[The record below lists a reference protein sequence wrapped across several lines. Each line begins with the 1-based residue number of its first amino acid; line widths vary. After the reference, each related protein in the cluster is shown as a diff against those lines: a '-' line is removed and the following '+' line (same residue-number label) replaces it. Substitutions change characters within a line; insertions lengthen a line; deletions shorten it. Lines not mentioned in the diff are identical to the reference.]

1 MPLKLP
7 PNYQRAI
14 AMAKP
19 ALKAAREALST
30 KDYEETITQ
39 CEKALSFDSE
49 NYNAYVFLGVAYS
62 SLNKEPEAKK
72 AYQNAIELD
81 DKPLLAWQGLWNL
94 QEKLKDIQGLHQS
107 TEVLAYKFMEANE
120 SEKCLNFVNKYLSLV
135 REQGSK
141 ADQMKAL
148 TLLTPSQGELYQY
161 LEGRIEPVQSLYM
174 QMADLQESLDN
185 DYSQREINKR
195 KNRLGARLDQVVRDV
210 EKEIMD
216 NSPIENIYMEII
228 NWSQDDEVRRLTET
242 KLLYMY
248 LKRLYASDSQGKA
261 IWKNK
266 VWELVQG
273 MVTLHIPE
281 PTAWTIYLEWQDHS
295 NIDQLNPNEVEE
307 FCTLF
312 SENPLSKALV
322 AIQNSDYWMET
333 HPPKEKEPE
342 NSLSKQNDSHNE
354 DEPNESLLPQD
365 QVLSIL
371 SQSYQECPQSL
382 LITEVYTQYCVY
394 LKEYSDAVQLSLS
407 ALNTLKKTESDTGLQ
422 YQELPYLFSLFLAI
436 GYSYYEVPRYILQAE
451 ELYKKVLAH
460 VPNNYSALIGL
471 AGVQMEN
478 EQYSDAAQ
486 TLENVLREN
495 PEDPCLSQ
503 LSWCYYMLGDLD
515 KAMEQVQTCL
525 QILQG
530 NTKNKPA
537 LAEAYYRFGIYTTKS
552 KIENYEEKSF
562 AAFVSSLR
570 CEPNFASTY
579 TELGYYY
586 RNVHD
591 ISRAMKCFQKAFELE
606 ASQTD
611 AAEEL
616 AKMFAEAEEWELVE
630 VISRRVLSTS
640 QNDLKRKRKFNWHH
654 KSLGVFQLHSKNFQN
669 AIVHF
674 QAALRIFP
682 KDTHCWSG
690 LGEAYARSG
699 RYISALKAFNRA
711 SALDPNDWYTR
722 YFIGSIQKDMGD
734 FENAMETLSSVLQG
748 RPSEICVLLCL
759 AETSLRLSK
768 YYIHHGYYQRSALA
782 SQKTI
787 EVCCTVL
794 NMDINIYSSWK
805 MLGDA
810 CIIFSKLGNYHAD
823 FPAKNVSDLL
833 LSTDSMNLASNG
845 RQIDNM
851 IYFPDLENN
860 DPSYMISCGC
870 TCFSILLS
878 LSAEDKLLLPA
889 SWYNTGVSYYTL
901 FNSGKNKLYLG
912 VAIDCLKQAIKLEPK
927 NNNFWCMLG
936 VLLSNSSSIRAAQH
950 CFIQALQINERDIDV
965 WVNYGA
971 LCLQILD
978 IECADNAFTRSI
990 SIDPDNSRAWL
1001 GYAYC
1006 SISTGDHEKTVQAL
1020 QHAFE
1025 ISGGNIR
1032 DVNYWYASAMLNVAN
1047 SSKGKDVLKLWNA
1060 VYAIK
1065 RYLSELPNDAYAN
1078 FIKSS
1083 LLEHL
1088 EEPNDSTET
1097 ARVLCQLLEKEY
1109 DATESVGALE
1119 KYVDAK
1125 GQLARLCLRLNKFE
1139 ESSEH
1144 ASVALDL
1151 INEEDNSAKQV
1162 SVGLNLT
1169 CGLAAYFLGNLEQS
1183 LQHFEKSLELGESH
1197 PDVVVL
1203 VAKVLWALG
1212 SETGKQAAREQL
1224 LSVTEQHPEHI
1235 DSLVC
1240 LGAIGVADNDTAM
1253 MAAIQEAL
1261 LNLNKDKISNPETL
1275 SVVEKLLAML
1285 TMAYDPKELQALLL
1299 QQLYIHPD
1307 AATTW
1312 SLLIEQRYTSPAIAT
1327 AFAHTLYTHPF
1338 EPADLAVAYRHQKTN
1353 AYGRSAFNKL
1363 AITHPL
1369 NHLSFFAKHVHDG
1382 FFFKKIHRPHQASRK
1397 K

>member
-1 MPLKLP
+1 
-7 PNYQRAI
+7 
-14 AMAKP
+14 MAKP

-49 NYNAYVFLGVAYS
+49 NYNAYVFLGVANF
-62 SLNKEPEAKK
+62 SLSKELEAKK

-94 QEKLKDIQGLHQS
+94 QEKFKDIHGLHQS
-107 TEVLAYKFMEANE
+107 TEVLAYKLMEANE
-120 SEKCLNFVNKYLSLV
+120 SEKCLSFVKKYLDLV

-141 ADQMKAL
+141 PDQIKAL
-148 TLLTPSQGELYQY
+148 SLLTPSQGQLYQF

-174 QMADLQESLDN
+174 QMADLQEFLDH
-185 DYSQREINKR
+185 DYYQREINKR
-195 KNRLGARLDQVVRDV
+195 KSRLGARLDQVIRDV

-228 NWSQDDEVRRLTET
+228 NWSQDDEIRRLTET

-248 LKRLYASDSQGKA
+248 LKRLYASDSQGKP
-261 IWKNK
+261 IWQNK

-295 NIDQLNPNEVEE
+295 NIDQLNSGEVTE

-312 SENPLSKALV
+312 SENPLSKALA
-322 AIQNSDYWMET
+322 AIQKSDYWMET
-333 HPPKEKEPE
+333 HPPEGSESDDSP
-342 NSLSKQNDSHNE
+342 SKQNENYDANQSKDN
-354 DEPNESLLPQD
+354 LLSQD

-371 SQSYQECPQSL
+371 TQAYQECPQSL
-382 LITEVYTQYCVY
+382 LIAEVYTQYCVY
-394 LKEYSDAVQLSLS
+394 LKEYTDVVQLSLS

-422 YQELPYLFSLFLAI
+422 YQELPYVLSLFLAI
-436 GYSYYEVPRYILQAE
+436 GYSHYEVPRYLLQAG
-451 ELYKKVLAH
+451 ELYKKVIAH
-460 VPNNYSALIGL
+460 VPDNYSALIGL

-478 EQYSDAAQ
+478 EQYGDAAQ
-486 TLENVLREN
+486 TLKSVLREN

-515 KAMEQVQTCL
+515 KAMEQVQFCL
-525 QILQG
+525 RILQG
-530 NTKNKPA
+530 KSKNKPA
-537 LAEAYYRFGIYTTKS
+537 LAEAYYRFGIYMTKS
-552 KIENYEEKSF
+552 KIENYEEESF
-562 AAFVSSLR
+562 SAFVSSLR

-579 TELGYYY
+579 TELGHYYK
-586 RNVHD
+586 NVHD
-591 ISRAMKCFQKAFELE
+591 TSRAMKCYQKAFELE

-630 VISRRVLSTS
+630 VISKRVLSTS

-654 KSLGVFQLHSKNFQN
+654 KSLGVFQLHSKNFQT

-699 RYISALKAFNRA
+699 RYISASKAFNRA
-711 SALDPNDWYTR
+711 SVLDPNDWYTK
-722 YFIGSIQKDMGD
+722 YFIGSIQKDMGE
-734 FENAMETLSSVLQG
+734 FENAMETLSSVLQY
-748 RPSEICVLLCL
+748 RPSELCILMCL
-759 AETSLRLSK
+759 AESSLRLSK
-768 YYIHHGYYQRSALA
+768 YYIHHGYYQRSALT

-787 EVCCTVL
+787 DICCTIL
-794 NMDINIYSSWK
+794 NMDNNIYSCWK

-810 CIIFSKLGNYHAD
+810 CMIFSKLGKYHAD
-823 FPAKNVSDLL
+823 FPANSVSDLL
-833 LSTDSMNLASNG
+833 VSTESMNLANNG
-845 RQIDNM
+845 RQINNM
-851 IYFPDLENN
+851 IYFPDLENK
-860 DPSYMISCGC
+860 DPNYMIACGC
-870 TCFSILLS
+870 TCFTILLS
-878 LSAEDKLLLPA
+878 LSADDRFLLPA
-889 SWYNTGVSYYTL
+889 SWYNTGVSYFTL
-901 FNSGKNKLYLG
+901 FNCGKNKLYLE

-936 VLLSNSSSIRAAQH
+936 VLLSNSSAIRAAQH
-950 CFIQALQINERDIDV
+950 CFVQALQINERDADV

-978 IECADNAFTRSI
+978 IECADTAFTRAI

-1006 SISTGDHEKTVQAL
+1006 SISVGDHGKNVQAL

-1032 DVNYWYASAMLNVAN
+1032 DVNYWFASTMLALAN
-1047 SSKGKDVLKLWNA
+1047 LEQEKDVLKLWNA

-1065 RYLSELPNDAYAN
+1065 RYLSEIPNDAYAK
-1078 FIKSS
+1078 FIRSS

-1088 EEPNDSTET
+1088 EEPNDSAQT
-1097 ARVLCQLLEKEY
+1097 AHELCQLLEKEY
-1109 DATESVGALE
+1109 DATESASALE

-1139 ESSEH
+1139 ESSEN

-1151 INEEDNSAKQV
+1151 INEEDTGAKQI
-1162 SVGLNLT
+1162 SLGLNLT
-1169 CGLAAYFLGNLEQS
+1169 CGLAAYFLSNLEQA
-1183 LQHFEKSLELGESH
+1183 LQHFEKSLELGEYH
-1197 PDVVVL
+1197 PDVVIL

-1240 LGAIGVADNDTAM
+1240 LGAIGVADKDTAM

-1261 LNLNKDKISNPETL
+1261 LNINKDKVTNPETL
-1275 SVVEKLLAML
+1275 AVIEKLLTIL
-1285 TMAYDPKELQALLL
+1285 TTAYDPKELQALLL
-1299 QQLYIHPD
+1299 QQLFIHPNA
-1307 AATTW
+1307 AATW
-1312 SLLIEQRYTSPAIAT
+1312 SSLIQQRYTSPSVAT
-1327 AFAHTLYTHPF
+1327 AFARTLYTHPS
-1338 EPADLAVAYRHQKTN
+1338 EPADLAEAYRHQKTVSQ
-1353 AYGRSAFNKL
+1353 AQVSV
-1363 AITHPL
+1363 
-1369 NHLSFFAKHVHDG
+1369 HLVPWEAENWNSLEQT
-1382 FFFKKIHRPHQASRK
+1382 IQSS
-1397 K
+1397 